1 MTTVVLGRWP
11 QGVRLSGM
19 TSLSQTLLDPA
30 HRPAVVG
37 TLVGVVDAE
46 VAGKSGFS
54 GRVIGTGYSAITKLS
69 DGFVAKAVN
78 TLLPGFAAA
87 LDPFWQERA
96 GRPFADVLVARQDE
110 AAEALLAV
118 TDARVAGTS
127 NGVVKK
133 VYGTLRGRAK
143 ENVVAALPRVGA
155 AIESH
160 AA

>member
-1 MTTVVLGRWP
+1 
-11 QGVRLSGM
+11 M
-19 TSLSQTLLDPA
+19 TSLAQILTDPA
-30 HRPAVVG
+30 RRPAVVE

-46 VAGKSGFS
+46 VASKSGIG
-54 GRVIGTGYSAITKLS
+54 GRVIKTGYGAVTKLA

-78 TLLPGFAAA
+78 RLLPGFAQA

-96 GRPFADVLVARQDE
+96 GRPFVDVLLARQDE

-118 TDARVAGTS
+118 TDAQTSGTS

>member
-1 MTTVVLGRWP
+1 M
-11 QGVRLSGM
+11 S
-19 TSLSQTLLDPA
+19 SLSEILLDPVR
-30 HRPAVVG
+30 RPAVVNS
-37 TLVGVVDAE
+37 LVGVVDVE
-46 VAGKSGFS
+46 VAGKSGIG
-54 GRVIGTGYSAITKLS
+54 GRVIKTGYGAVTKLA

-78 TLLPGFAAA
+78 RLLPGFADA

-110 AAEALLAV
+110 AAEALIAV
-118 TDARVAGTS
+118 TDGQVAGTS

-143 ENVVAALPRVGA
+143 ENVAAALPRVGA

-160 AA
+160 AG

>member
-1 MTTVVLGRWP
+1 M
-11 QGVRLSGM
+11 S
-19 TSLSQTLLDPA
+19 SLPQTLLDPA
-30 HRPAVVG
+30 RRPAVVE

-46 VAGKSGFS
+46 VAGKSGI
-54 GRVIGTGYSAITKLS
+54 GGKVIKTGYSAVAKLT
-69 DGFVAKAVN
+69 DGFVTKAVN
-78 TLLPGFAAA
+78 RLLPGFAEA

-96 GRPFADVLVARQDE
+96 DRPFADVLVARQDE
-110 AAEALLAV
+110 AAEALIAV
-118 TDARVAGTS
+118 TDAQVAGTS

-143 ENVVAALPRVGA
+143 DNVAAALPRVGA